1 MAVTLTYS
9 GAVKGWPSFYSFVPE
24 MMIGMNNYLYSFK
37 GGEIWRHN
45 TNDTRNNFYG
55 VQYNSKIEGVINDS
69 PSDVK
74 TFKTISLESTAPWDV
89 TLTTDLSNGY
99 IDSSWFALKE
109 GDYFAHIRNNDTQTN
124 FNARSA
130 QGIGRPSAIDTSD
143 SAAISISFSKPLG
156 SIISVGDSVY
166 TLAGGQIPSLVGV
179 VSSLSESVMIV
190 NGTNGVSL
198 PSTSEFIL
206 YIKNNQAESYGAK
219 GYYMGYVLENDS
231 TSFVELYAIGSSFFK
246 SFP

>member
-89 TLTTDLSNGY
+89 TLTTDLSSGH

-143 SAAISISFSKPLG
+143 SSAISISFSKPLG

-166 TLAGGQIPSLVGV
+166 MLSGQTPSLVGV
-179 VSSLSESVMIV
+179 VSSLSDSVMIV
-190 NGTNGVSL
+190 NGTNGESL
-198 PSTSEFIL
+198 PSTEEFIL

-219 GYYMGYVLENDS
+219 GYYMGYVIENDS

>member
-1 MAVTLTYS
+1 MAITLTYS
-9 GAVKGWPSFYSFVPE
+9 GAVKGWPSFYSYVPD
-24 MMIGMNNYLYSFK
+24 MMIGMNNFLYSFK
-37 GGEIWRHN
+37 NGNLWKHN
-45 TNDTRNNFYG
+45 TNEVRNNFYG
-55 VQYNSKIEGVINDS
+55 AQYNSRIEGVINDS

-74 TFKTISLESTAPWDV
+74 TFKTISLESTAPWEV
-89 TLTTDLSNGY
+89 NLSTDLQSGY
-99 IDSSWFALKE
+99 IDPTWFVEKE
-109 GDYFAHIRNNDTQTN
+109 GDYFAHIRRNDDDGN

-130 QGIGRPSAIDTSD
+130 QGIGIPSSVDTSD

-156 SIISVGDSVY
+156 SIISVGDKVY
-166 TLAGGQIPSLVGV
+166 TLSNQTPSLVGV
-179 VSSLSESVMIV
+179 VISLSGSVMIV
-190 NGTNGVSL
+190 NGTDGTSL

-231 TSFVELYAIGSSFFK
+231 TSFVELFAIGSSFFK